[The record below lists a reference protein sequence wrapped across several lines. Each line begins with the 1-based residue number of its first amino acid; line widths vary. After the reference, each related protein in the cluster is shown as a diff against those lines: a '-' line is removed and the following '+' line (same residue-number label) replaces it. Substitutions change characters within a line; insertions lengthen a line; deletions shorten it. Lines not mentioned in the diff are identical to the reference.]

1 MSKVRMLFEAAK
13 AAGLV
18 SAAVTTGVGIMLR
31 KKDQAEDLLM
41 AQVSAGEHA
50 KEILKRAGRFAE
62 DPEMRKQEINIA
74 NAKAIKDFLLSQIF
88 IDDNGNVFVGEE
100 SLVYASEFSS
110 QYGMTLSKNFD
121 GETIPLNKVGFTI
134 TKEVKNKK
142 GESEIA
148 FMRRLIMIELR
159 QKDGSFKVN
168 FQMK

>member
-1 MSKVRMLFEAAK
+1 MSKIKMLFEAAK

-88 IDDNGNVFVGEE
+88 VDDSGSVFINED
-100 SLVYASEFSS
+100 SLLYGSEFAS
-110 QYGMTLSKNFD
+110 QYGMTLTKNFE

-142 GESEIA
+142 GEKEIA

>member
-1 MSKVRMLFEAAK
+1 MGKVRMIFEAAK

-18 SAAVTTGVGIMLR
+18 SAAVTTGVGILLR
-31 KKDQAEDLLM
+31 KKDQAEDILM

-50 KEILKRAGRFAE
+50 KEILKRAGRFTE
-62 DPEMRKQEINIA
+62 DPEIRKQEINIA

>member
-1 MSKVRMLFEAAK
+1 MSRIKMLFDAAK

-18 SAAVTTGVGIMLR
+18 SAAVTTGVGVMLR
-31 KKDQAEDLLM
+31 KKDQAENVLM

-62 DPEMRKQEINIA
+62 DPEIRKQEINIA

-88 IDDNGNVFVGEE
+88 IDDNGNVFINVD
-100 SLVYASEFSS
+100 SLVYASEFAS

-142 GESEIA
+142 GENEIA

>member
-1 MSKVRMLFEAAK
+1 MSKIKMIFEAAK

-31 KKDQAEDLLM
+31 KKDQAEDILM

-62 DPEMRKQEINIA
+62 DPEMRKQELNIA
-74 NAKAIKDFLLSQIF
+74 NTKAIKDFLLSQIF
-88 IDDNGNVFVGEE
+88 IDDNGNVFVNED
-100 SLVYASEFSS
+100 SLVYASEFAS

>member
-1 MSKVRMLFEAAK
+1 MGNVRMIFEAAK

-18 SAAVTTGVGIMLR
+18 SAAVTTGVGVLLR
-31 KKDQAEDLLM
+31 KKDQAEDILM

-74 NAKAIKDFLLSQIF
+74 NVKAIKDFLLSQIF
-88 IDDNGNVFVGEE
+88 VDDNGNVFINED
-100 SLVYASEFSS
+100 SLVYASEFAS
-110 QYGMTLSKNFD
+110 QYGMTLVKNFE